1 MFSQILKQWVIITS
15 KHGIY
20 ELPHELPNNLRLR
33 KIGNIRKVS
42 KLHRIIALCPVS
54 LPKTKI
60 LLILTLE
67 KQKLI
72 FSRCTLFHLKTRVSL
87 EYFVNHCLWK
97 LFFYS
102 NLSQNLSNLF
112 FFYFFGNTKVFH
124 AVVWANI
131 KETKGQKKS
140 PNLPYLLAFFLI
152 FSLRL
157 KFGIK
162 RISSFLSRVF

>member
-1 MFSQILKQWVIITS
+1 MFYQILKQWVIITS

-42 KLHRIIALCPVS
+42 KLHRIIASCPVS

-112 FFYFFGNTKVFH
+112 FFTFLVTLRSFTRLFELKL
-124 AVVWANI
+124 
-131 KETKGQKKS
+131 KKQKGRKNPQIC
-140 PNLPYLLAFFLI
+140 LTC
-152 FSLRL
+152 
-157 KFGIK
+157 
-162 RISSFLSRVF
+162 